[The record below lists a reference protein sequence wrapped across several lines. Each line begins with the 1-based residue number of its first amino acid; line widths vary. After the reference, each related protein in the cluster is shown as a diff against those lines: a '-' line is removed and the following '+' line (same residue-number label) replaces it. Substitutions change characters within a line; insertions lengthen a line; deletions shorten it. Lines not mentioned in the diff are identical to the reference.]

1 VGTDPAVVAM
11 AVLAMAVASPET
23 KAAPNEGASV
33 TAGG

>member
-1 VGTDPAVVAM
+1 VV
-11 AVLAMAVASPET
+11 AMAVASPET